1 MGGVCWVVD
10 SFSGY
15 GEVFTRVEH
24 FAIFESLVFAI
35 TSRILRILMEHIEL
49 KKSSDP

>member
-15 GEVFTRVEH
+15 GEVLTRVEH
-24 FAIFESLVFAI
+24 LAIFEKLVFAI
-35 TSRILRILMEHIEL
+35 LEY
-49 KKSSDP
+49 